1 MSTVT
6 FSAPQGKLNAT
17 VRVPG
22 SKSVANRALVC
33 ALLAEG
39 ESRISGLPDGDDT
52 AVILDVLN
60 QMKRMRHD
68 DDDDA
73 IVVSGSRQV
82 KLPGIIDAQLAGT
95 SSRFLTAVAALG
107 DATCIVDGGEPLRS
121 RPMADL
127 HDALSSL
134 GAELT
139 PFGQTG
145 YLPISV
151 TRGSIHGGRISI
163 RGDVSS
169 QFISAL
175 MLIGPML
182 DDGLVVDVVGELVSR
197 SYVEMTAQV
206 MSSFG
211 AEAHISEAEISIAPG
226 GYKATDYVVEPD
238 FSSAAFPLVAVALR
252 EGTVNV
258 PSLALAEMQGD
269 AEILEILKKMGCAVS
284 KKNSDIEVSRF
295 DQRLHGIEID
305 MSDCSDLVPAV
316 AVGML
321 FADSDSRITGVGFI
335 RRKESDRLG
344 DLASELQKIGAE
356 IEVEEDGLVV
366 HPLRE
371 MRPASLS
378 THHDH
383 RLAMA
388 FSLLAL
394 SVEGVE
400 VEDPAVVSKSW
411 PGFFA
416 DMGAILGA
424 SGSQH

>member
-1 MSTVT
+1 
-6 FSAPQGKLNAT
+6 
-17 VRVPG
+17 
-22 SKSVANRALVC
+22 
-33 ALLAEG
+33 
-39 ESRISGLPDGDDT
+39 
-52 AVILDVLN
+52 
-60 QMKRMRHD
+60 
-68 DDDDA
+68 
-73 IVVSGSRQV
+73 
-82 KLPGIIDAQLAGT
+82 
-95 SSRFLTAVAALG
+95 
-107 DATCIVDGGEPLRS
+107 
-121 RPMADL
+121 
-127 HDALSSL
+127 
-134 GAELT
+134 
-139 PFGQTG
+139 
-145 YLPISV
+145 
-151 TRGSIHGGRISI
+151 
-163 RGDVSS
+163 
-169 QFISAL
+169 
-175 MLIGPML
+175 
-182 DDGLVVDVVGELVSR
+182 
-197 SYVEMTAQV
+197 MTAQV

-211 AEAHISEAEISIAPG
+211 AEAHISEAQISIAPG
-226 GYKATDYVVEPD
+226 GYKATYYVVEPD

-284 KKNSDIEVSRF
+284 KKNSDIQVSRS
-295 DQRLHGIEID
+295 DERLHGIEID

-356 IEVEEDGLVV
+356 IEVEEDGLVI

-371 MRPASLS
+371 MRPASLR